1 MRMGTQEQLEFHI
14 GARSAPVYLW
24 IELWSL
30 TEVLYKSSRAS
41 SAICR
46 CRVPEKLELA
56 PDFWRKRAAEARR
69 LAKLIEDDFA
79 GETLLE
85 IARQY
90 DELIEHAKRRQRRR

>member
-1 MRMGTQEQLEFHI
+1 M
-14 GARSAPVYLW
+14 
-24 IELWSL
+24 
-30 TEVLYKSSRAS
+30 
-41 SAICR
+41 
-46 CRVPEKLELA
+46 PEKLELA

-90 DELIEHAKRRQRRR
+90 DELVEHAKRRQRPALVDFSRDHHWTWADQGRIYCDKKRGRTDELRTKDWCGGACGARCR

>member
-1 MRMGTQEQLEFHI
+1 
-14 GARSAPVYLW
+14 
-24 IELWSL
+24 
-30 TEVLYKSSRAS
+30 
-41 SAICR
+41 
-46 CRVPEKLELA
+46 VPEKLELA